1 MNQHLKQHL
10 AILQGLQER
19 YEAFHGVTYSA
30 EAIQAAVDLSHRY
43 IQDRFLP
50 DKAIDLID
58 EAGSKLNLTIEA
70 VEEESAKARLTQ
82 IYKEK
87 EQALK
92 EEAYEKAAK
101 LRDEEEKLEKML
113 QAGIQTEKPTVM
125 VEDIQKIIEQKTGIP
140 VGKLQENEQEK
151 MLHLARRIIKES
163 HWSSRSC

>member
-1 MNQHLKQHL
+1 MSQLLKQHL
-10 AILQGLQER
+10 AILKGIQER
-19 YEAFHGVTYSA
+19 YEAFHGVTYSD
-30 EAIQAAVDLSHRY
+30 EAIKAAVELSHRY

-92 EEAYEKAAK
+92 EEAYEKAAN
-101 LRDEEEKLEKML
+101 
-113 QAGIQTEKPTVM
+113 T
-125 VEDIQKIIEQKTGIP
+125 
-140 VGKLQENEQEK
+140 
-151 MLHLARRIIKES
+151 S
-163 HWSSRSC
+163 